1 MFVMDISQHIKNY
14 KIEVKENNLR
24 SERDEY
30 IAKFL
35 ERINPDRVR
44 AGYSPL
50 TPARLCSRI
59 TKAFAKSDTAVLKLV
74 YQKCESFNDFGKGFN
89 YLTK

>member
-1 MFVMDISQHIKNY
+1 MEISQHIKNY

-30 IAKFL
+30 IVKFL
-35 ERINPDRVR
+35 ERINPSRVS

-50 TPARLCSRI
+50 TPVRLCHTV
-59 TKAFAKSDTAVLKLV
+59 TKAFGKSDTGILYLLYK
-74 YQKCESFNDFGKGFN
+74 KCEQFDDFSKGFY
-89 YLTK
+89 YLTRK